1 MTSDSLSR
9 RDVLRA
15 AAATSL
21 ATGAAALSPRLA
33 QAQAP
38 AQPAVAVAAPAA
50 APIVVKGRIK
60 QSVCHWCFN
69 NLSVE
74 KLAQEAAR
82 IGLKAI
88 DLVGPEHF
96 ETLKKYGLVGSMTP
110 SHGIGKGLNRLENHE
125 ECLGAIRKSIEATS
139 AAGFPNVICFSGNR
153 DGMSDAE
160 GLKNCAIALK
170 QIVGFADEKK
180 VTICMEL
187 LNSKKDH
194 GGYMCDRTHW
204 GADLVD
210 AVGSPR
216 FKLLYDVYHMQVQE
230 GDCIATLRKFKD
242 QIGHYHTAGVPG
254 RNDIDPDLQ
263 ELSYPPIVRAI
274 IETGFTGYMAHEFL
288 PKKGI
293 ASLDSAARLCDV

>member
-1 MTSDSLSR
+1 MANDFLSR
-9 RDVLRA
+9 RQALRA
-15 AAATSL
+15 AALGAGAVAL
-21 ATGAAALSPRLA
+21 APHLAQQA
-33 QAQAP
+33 QAQQA
-38 AQPAVAVAAPAA
+38 AAPAA
-50 APIVVKGRIK
+50 GDKIIQKGRLQ
-60 QSVCHWCFN
+60 QSVCHWCFSN
-69 NLSVE
+69 MSVE
-74 KLAQEAAR
+74 ELAKEASR

-96 ETLKKYGLVGSMTP
+96 ETLKKYNLVGSMTP
-110 SHGIGKGLNRLENHE
+110 SHGITKGLNRPENHE
-125 ECLGAIRKSIEATS
+125 ECLASIRKSIEATS

-160 GLKNCAIALK
+160 GLKNCATALK
-170 QIVGFADEKK
+170 QIVAFADEKN

-187 LNSKKDH
+187 LNSKVNH
-194 GGYMCDRTHW
+194 GDYMCDRTHW

-216 FKLLYDVYHMQVQE
+216 FKLLYDIYHMQVQE
-230 GDCIATLRKFKD
+230 GDCIATIRKFKN

-263 ELSYPPIVRAI
+263 ELSYPPIIRAI
-274 IETGFTGYMAHEFL
+274 LETGFTGYCAHEFG

-293 ASLDSAARLCDV
+293 ASLESAARLCDV